1 MSSNSSCPKE
11 KATQIKLNRDYDI
24 SNETD
29 KIFVVANDGTIA
41 GRHPSIST
49 LLKKAKSLDEEY
61 NNTNKKH
68 SNQAKT
74 KIKELVKH
82 AQLTCDIVMLQFC
95 KKETKKTFIEFNERM
110 SSF

>member
-1 MSSNSSCPKE
+1 MSSNSSCPN
-11 KATQIKLNRDYDI
+11 KATPIKLNREYDI

-68 SNQAKT
+68 SNQAKV

-95 KKETKKTFIEFNERM
+95 KKKTKNNIH
-110 SSF
+110 